1 MNIIH
6 RDTHE
11 PTGTWVLSTDV
22 VYYTSI
28 IRITQAEQRAG
39 ASMNPVVPPE
49 LLNVQDTNK
58 RVVSPHLP
66 IERFDGYDAK
76 TGDYVIMF
84 RVPYQEPDLSNL
96 ETTEMPVIT
105 PKPDVKPE

>member
-11 PTGTWVLSTDV
+11 PTGTWVLGTEV
-22 VYYTSI
+22 VYYTAI
-28 IRITQAEQRAG
+28 IRITQVARDAG
-39 ASMNPVVPPE
+39 ANMNPAVPPE

-58 RVVSPHLP
+58 RVVSPDLP
-66 IERFDGYDAK
+66 IERFDGYDAT

-84 RVPYQEPDLSNL
+84 RVPYQERDLSNL
-96 ETTEMPVIT
+96 ETIEMPMLT
-105 PKPDVKPE
+105 PKT

>member
-11 PTGTWVLSTDV
+11 PIGTWVLSTAV

-39 ASMNPVVPPE
+39 ASMNPAVPPE
-49 LLNVQDTNK
+49 LLKVQDKNY
-58 RVVSPHLP
+58 RIVSPYLP
-66 IERFDGYDAK
+66 IERFDGYDPE

-84 RVPYQEPDLSNL
+84 RVPYQERDLSNL
-96 ETTEMPVIT
+96 ETTEMPMLT
-105 PKPDVKPE
+105 PKT

>member
-6 RDTHE
+6 RDAHE
-11 PTGTWVLSTDV
+11 PTGTWVLRTDV

-39 ASMNPVVPPE
+39 ASLNPAIPPE
-49 LLNVQDTNK
+49 LLNVQDANK
-58 RVVSPHLP
+58 PTLSPNLP
-66 IERFDGYDAK
+66 IERFDGYDPA

-84 RVPYQEPDLSNL
+84 RVPFQECDLSNL
-96 ETTEMPVIT
+96 ETTEMPMLT
-105 PKPDVKPE
+105 PKT

>member
-6 RDTHE
+6 RDAHE
-11 PTGTWVLSTDV
+11 PTGTWIVDTDI

-28 IRITQAEQRAG
+28 IRISEAERRAG
-39 ASMNPVVPPE
+39 ANMNPAAPPD

-58 RVVSPHLP
+58 RIVSPYLP
-66 IERFDGYDAK
+66 IERFDGYDPA

-84 RVPYQEPDLSNL
+84 RVPYQERDLSSL
-96 ETTEMPVIT
+96 ETTEMPMLT
-105 PKPDVKPE
+105 LKT

>member
-11 PTGTWVLSTDV
+11 PTGTWVLSTAV

-39 ASMNPVVPPE
+39 ASINPAVPPD
-49 LLNVQDTNK
+49 LLNVHDINK
-58 RVVSPHLP
+58 RVLSRDLP
-66 IERFDGYDAK
+66 IERFDAYDPA

-84 RVPYQEPDLSNL
+84 RVPYQERDLSHL
-96 ETTEMPVIT
+96 ETAEMPMLT
-105 PKPDVKPE
+105 PLNI